1 MSTVNNGLDPETA
14 LAIER
19 ALAAAELRP
28 GDATSTVVL
37 VDAEPSA
44 VEDGGDAG
52 DGAD

>member
-1 MSTVNNGLDPETA
+1 MSMENTELDPETA

-37 VDAEPSA
+37 VDPEPAA
-44 VEDGGDAG
+44 VEDGDAG